1 MKELPKIERET
12 GMNKKDIIFFKTGE
26 TIKSKDFR
34 MEILGPVIDGGTA
47 NANSMVVKF
56 DLKNVSL
63 IAPGDIDEKAERALI
78 EQYNSKKL
86 TCDILAI
93 PHHGSQ
99 YSSSKKF
106 IQNTSP
112 AIAVVQSGKGNR
124 FGHPASEI
132 INRYEKEGI
141 RVYRNDVSGAVGIIL
156 RGKKLRVKRV
166 IQ

>member
-1 MKELPKIERET
+1 
-12 GMNKKDIIFFKTGE
+12 
-26 TIKSKDFR
+26 

-56 DLKNVSL
+56 GLKNASF

-78 EQYNSKKL
+78 EQYKSKKL
-86 TCDILAI
+86 KCDILAI

-99 YSSSKKF
+99 YSSSEKF

-132 INRYEKEGI
+132 INRYEKKGI

-156 RGKKLRVKRV
+156 KGKKLRIKRV